1 MLIAVLTKRLGLK
14 LGNQDVMVNVTGG
27 LKIDEPA
34 ADLGIALAIA
44 SSCRDVPIDP
54 YLVAVGEIG
63 LSGELRAVAQVDRRV
78 KEAARMGFTRC
89 LVPKAGG
96 KVSPVPKGM
105 EVMAVSNLREA
116 VERGMGK

>member
-1 MLIAVLTKRLGLK
+1 
-14 LGNQDVMVNVTGG
+14 MVNVTGG

-34 ADLGIALAIA
+34 ADLGVALAIA
-44 SSCRDVPIDP
+44 SSCQDKPVDP
-54 YLVAVGEIG
+54 GLVAVGEIG
-63 LSGELRAVAQVDRRV
+63 LSGELRSVAHLDRRV
-78 KEAARMGFTRC
+78 TEAARMGFTRC

-105 EVMAVSNLREA
+105 EIIAVSTLREA